1 MHTASDKYITF
12 LLYPCLYD
20 LQQYLAKGDLSAD
33 IKSYFEGRG
42 KAFSAFPS
50 KKAFL
55 CLMI

>member
-12 LLYPCLYD
+12 FALP

-55 CLMI
+55 CLII